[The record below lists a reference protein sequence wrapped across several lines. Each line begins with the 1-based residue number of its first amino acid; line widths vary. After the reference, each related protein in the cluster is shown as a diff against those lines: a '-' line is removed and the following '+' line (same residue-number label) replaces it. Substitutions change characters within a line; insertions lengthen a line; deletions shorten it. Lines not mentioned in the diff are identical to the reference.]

1 MTTHDMLALI
11 QALQVNPNTP
21 LEHPS
26 IWGGEIAADRVI
38 DFLAAWQPAQR
49 NLPWRICEWVSDLR
63 FEYQAPALP
72 ELPEYL
78 ELAHYFGAGGDLL
91 LRRDNERWLWRFVG
105 PKGTKL
111 PDSLIVIGD
120 DCPPDDTPKAFGA
133 ADYWAAH
140 AARGLQ
146 EETRYVLLWG
156 KKQGL
161 ADAGPGAI
169 FWQEDRV
176 AGVHR
181 LLKYQGPWGNQHP
194 DRVRLRYSAFLEN
207 GNVEAVWWLGLEAA
221 EEVSHE

>member
-1 MTTHDMLALI
+1 MTTYDMLALI
-11 QALQVNPNTP
+11 QDLQVNPNTP
-21 LEHPS
+21 LSHPS

-63 FEYQAPALP
+63 FEYQAPDLP

-78 ELAHYFGAGGDLL
+78 ELVHYFGAGGDLL
-91 LRRDNERWLWRFVG
+91 LRRDNRRWSWRFVG
-105 PKGTKL
+105 PNEARL
-111 PDSLIVIGD
+111 PDDFVLIDD
-120 DCPPDDTPKAFGA
+120 DCQSKELSGPFGV
-133 ADYWAAH
+133 ADYWAARP
-140 AARGLQ
+140 ARGLQ
-146 EETRYVLLWG
+146 EETRHVLLWG
-156 KKQGL
+156 KKQGP
-161 ADAGPGAI
+161 ADASSDAI

-181 LLKYQGPWGNQHP
+181 LLQYQGPWGNHRP
-194 DRVRLRYSAFLEN
+194 DRVRLRYSAFLKD